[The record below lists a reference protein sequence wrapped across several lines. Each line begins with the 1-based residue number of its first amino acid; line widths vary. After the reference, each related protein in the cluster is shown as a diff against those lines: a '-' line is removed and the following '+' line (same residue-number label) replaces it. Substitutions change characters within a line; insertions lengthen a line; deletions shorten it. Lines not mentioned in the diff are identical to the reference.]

1 MQRSNPLSQLA
12 KAGFSN
18 LNTASERIDELKT
31 FTGVSRDDL
40 LTCLGDAADPD
51 RALGH
56 LLDIARTNSRVLTI
70 ANFRSNE
77 HLRNALAKVLGTS
90 NGLAEFLKREPEY
103 IETLSSRE
111 QRLLKDAQTYRTLM
125 LSSVGASSDDNQP
138 IATSDDEAAWVLL
151 RRQYRRLLIDICE
164 FDLFAKSAT
173 EVFPEVARAL
183 SDLAGATLEAGLAVA
198 RRTVT
203 LDSGVGKKFTA
214 EQVALTRLAVIA
226 MGKCGAQE
234 LNYVSDVDVIF
245 VAETAD
251 ESILSQDNAIACA
264 TRIASEMMRAIHD
277 PANEPALWQV
287 DPNLRPEGKQGPL
300 VRTLASHLAYYD
312 RWAKSWEFQALLKA
326 RVVAGDRELGEAYVS
341 ATRPLVWT
349 SASRANFVDS
359 ARNMRERVMQN
370 IPVGEVEFQ
379 IKLGPGGLRDVE
391 FTVQLLQLVHGQQSE
406 AIRSAATLT
415 AIDELS
421 VGGFIAR
428 ADAAELS
435 EAYRRLR
442 VIEHRL
448 QLRDLRRTALVP
460 NNPEDLR
467 WLARASAIGSNSEE
481 FVHIWEATKERV
493 RQLHLKIF
501 YAPLLLAAAAV
512 GEAGTTLT
520 GEQAADR
527 LRAIGFKDAAGALV
541 HIAALSKGMSRRAT
555 IQRNLLPVILAWLSE
570 GADPDYGLLSFR
582 RVSDSLADTPWYLRL
597 LRDGSGAALRLS
609 QLLSGSKFVGELL
622 ESIPEA
628 VSWLEGDEDLMPSS
642 QAELT
647 DELAALTRRHV
658 PIRTAMPHL
667 LQVRRR
673 EVLRLAMGSLT
684 GVLAIE
690 QVSVGLSN
698 LYRALLSV
706 VLEAIRDEL
715 SSEDF
720 PGARGGTEFAIVEVG
735 RFGGGELSLSS
746 DLDLMYVYRDTGAGK
761 ESAGKF
767 AEKIASEFSLLL
779 VDPKIPLEI
788 DLGLRPEGRSGPR
801 VRSLDSY
808 RAYYER
814 WSLTWEAQ
822 ALLRA
827 RCAIGDANLCAN
839 FTELADEIRYPTQL
853 TDDQIREIRR
863 LKARVEAER
872 LPQGADPTRHLKLG
886 KGSISDVEWLVQ
898 LLQLRHAV
906 EHPSLRVQST
916 MQALESA
923 AALGLIGREDEVM
936 LREAWML
943 ASSLRTAYLLWA
955 NRSSDILPTDRND
968 LEGVAR
974 ILGYGTGMTS
984 QLEQDYLATT
994 RRARAIFERDF
1005 FGFNPEEPARYSI
1018 ENL

>member
-1 MQRSNPLSQLA
+1 MQRSNPLSHLA
-12 KAGFSN
+12 KAGFSD
-18 LNTASERIDELKT
+18 LSTASERIDELERLT
-31 FTGVSRDDL
+31 SVSRTEL
-40 LTCLGDAADPD
+40 IACLTGAADPD

-56 LLDIARTNSRVLTI
+56 LLDIVRENSRSLTVEKY
-70 ANFRSNE
+70 RSNVY
-77 HLRNALAKVLGTS
+77 LRNTLAKVLGAS
-90 NGLAEFLKREPEY
+90 NGLAEFLKREPESL
-103 IETLSSRE
+103 EAMSSPGR
-111 QRLLKDAQTYRTLM
+111 RLLHDASTYSKLM
-125 LSSVGASSDDNQP
+125 LASVGASPDVHQP
-138 IATSDDEAAWVLL
+138 IATAEGEAAWVLM
-151 RRQYRRLLIDICE
+151 RRQYRRLLLDICHY
-164 FDLFAKSAT
+164 DLVAESAT
-173 EVFPEVARAL
+173 EVFPEIAQAL

-214 EQVALTRLAVIA
+214 EQVSLTKLAVIA
-226 MGKCGAQE
+226 MGKCGARE

-245 VAETAD
+245 VAESAD
-251 ESILSQDNAIACA
+251 EDNLSQDDAIACA
-264 TRIASEMMRAIHD
+264 SRIASEMMRAIHD

-287 DPNLRPEGKQGPL
+287 DPNLRPEGKHGPL

-326 RVVAGDRELGEAYVS
+326 RAVAGNRELGEAYVS

-359 ARNMRERVMQN
+359 ARSMRERVMQN
-370 IPVGEVEFQ
+370 IPANEVEFQ

-391 FTVQLLQLVHGQQSE
+391 FTVQLLQLVHGQQTES
-406 AIRSAATLT
+406 IRSAATLT

-421 VGGFIAR
+421 AGGFIAR
-428 ADAAELS
+428 SDAAELS
-435 EAYRRLR
+435 DAYRRLR

-460 NNPEDLR
+460 NSPEDLR
-467 WLARASAIGSNSEE
+467 WLARASDTGNNAEE

-501 YAPLLLAAAAV
+501 YAPLLLAAASI

-527 LRAIGFKDAAGALV
+527 LRAIGFKDAPGALS

-555 IQRNLLPVILAWLSE
+555 IQRNLLPVILAWLSD

-597 LRDGSGAALRLS
+597 LRDGSGAALRLT

-628 VSWLEGDEDLMPSS
+628 VSWLEGDEDLTVSS
-642 QAELT
+642 QEELI
-647 DELAALTRRHV
+647 DEFAALTKRHV
-658 PIRTAMPHL
+658 PIREAMPHL

-684 GVLAIE
+684 GVLTIE
-690 QVSVGLSN
+690 QVSIGLSN

-706 VLEAIRDEL
+706 VVESVRAEL
-715 SSEDF
+715 NNEDY
-720 PGARGGTEFAIVEVG
+720 PGARDGTEFAIVEVG

-761 ESAGKF
+761 GDASKY
-767 AEKIASEFSLLL
+767 AEKIASELSSLL
-779 VDPKIPLEI
+779 VDPKLPLEI

-827 RCAIGDANLCAN
+827 RCAIGDAKLCVD
-839 FTELADEIRYPTQL
+839 FTELADEIRYPSQL
-853 TDDQIREIRR
+853 TEDQIREIRR

-898 LLQLRHAV
+898 LLQLKHAV
-906 EHPSLRVQST
+906 EHPALRVQST
-916 MQALESA
+916 MQALEA
-923 AALGLIGREDEVM
+923 AAAAGLIEREDEK
-936 LREAWML
+936 LLCDAWML

-955 NRSSDILPTDRND
+955 NRSSDVLPTGRYD
-968 LEGVAR
+968 LEGMAR
-974 ILGYGTGMTS
+974 ILGYGPGMTS
-984 QLEQDYLATT
+984 QLEQDYLAAT
-994 RRARAIFERDF
+994 RRARLIFERDF
-1005 FGFNPEEPARYSI
+1005 FGFKPEEPARYSI

>member
-12 KAGFSN
+12 KAGFSD
-18 LNTASERIDELKT
+18 LSTASARIDELEIISS
-31 FTGVSRDDL
+31 VSRDEL
-40 LTCLGDAADPD
+40 ISCLARAADPD

-56 LLDIARTNSRVLTI
+56 LLDIARDNSGVLTA
-70 ANFRSNE
+70 ANFRSRE
-77 HLRNALAKVLGTS
+77 SLRNTLAKVLGAS
-90 NGLAEFLKREPEY
+90 NGLAEFLKREPECL
-103 IETLSSRE
+103 ETLSSQEVRPL
-111 QRLLKDAQTYRTLM
+111 RDSDAYSTLLLA
-125 LSSVGASSDDNQP
+125 SVGANPGDYQP
-138 IATSDDEAAWVLL
+138 VATAEGEDAWVLM
-151 RRQYRRLLIDICE
+151 RRQYRRLLLEICRY
-164 FDLFAKSAT
+164 DLLAESAT

-183 SDLAGATLEAGLAVA
+183 SDLAGATLEAGLAIG

-214 EQVALTRLAVIA
+214 EQVSLTKLAVIA
-226 MGKCGAQE
+226 MGKCGARE

-251 ESILSQDNAIACA
+251 ENMLSPDDAIACA
-264 TRIASEMMRAIHD
+264 SRIATEMMRAIHD
-277 PANEPALWQV
+277 PASEPALWQV

-326 RVVAGDRELGEAYVS
+326 RAIAGDSELGESYVS
-341 ATRPLVWT
+341 STRPLVWT
-349 SASRANFVDS
+349 SASRTNFVDS
-359 ARNMRERVMQN
+359 ARSMRERVMQN
-370 IPVGEVEFQ
+370 IPTDEVEFQ

-391 FTVQLLQLVHGQQSE
+391 FTVQLLQLVHGQQTE

-421 VGGFIAR
+421 AGGFIAR

-467 WLARASAIGSNSEE
+467 WLSRASAIGTNAEE
-481 FVHIWEATKERV
+481 FIHIWEDTKERV

-501 YAPLLLAAAAV
+501 YAPLLLAAAAI
-512 GEAGTTLT
+512 GESGTTLT
-520 GEQAADR
+520 GEQASDR
-527 LRAIGFKDAAGALV
+527 LRAIGFKDATGALS

-555 IQRNLLPVILAWLSE
+555 IQRNLLPIILAWLSE

-597 LRDGSGAALRLS
+597 LRDGSGAALRLT

-628 VSWLEGDEDLMPSS
+628 VSWLEGDEDLTILSE
-642 QAELT
+642 QELT
-647 DELAALTRRHV
+647 DELVALAKRHA

-684 GVLAIE
+684 DVLTIA

-698 LYRALLSV
+698 LYRALLGV
-706 VLEAIRDEL
+706 VLETVRGEL
-715 SSEDF
+715 DDKDY
-720 PGARGGTEFAIVEVG
+720 PGARGATEFAIVELG

-746 DLDLMYVYRDTGAGK
+746 DLDLMYVYRDTGAGQ
-761 ESAGKF
+761 ENASKF
-767 AEKIASEFSLLL
+767 SEKIASELSSLL
-779 VDPKIPLEI
+779 VDPKLPLEI

-827 RCAIGDANLCAN
+827 RCAIGDAKLCAE
-839 FTELADEIRYPTQL
+839 FTELADEIRYPAQL

-898 LLQLRHAV
+898 LLQLKHAA
-906 EHPSLRVQST
+906 EHPSLRVQSS

-923 AALGLIGREDEVM
+923 AALDLIDRGDELM

-943 ASSLRTAYLLWA
+943 ASSIRTAYLLWA

-968 LEGVAR
+968 LEGMAR
-974 ILGYGTGMTS
+974 ILGYGAGMTS

-994 RRARAIFERDF
+994 RKARTIFERDF
-1005 FGFNPEEPARYSI
+1005 FGFKPEEPARYSI